1 MVYGILVV
9 EDDTHMREGIQDTL
23 ETHGYEVWT
32 AKDGAEGLQVLET
45 LVPDLI
51 LSDIAMPAMDGYEFY
66 EAVRR
71 NPHWTLIPF
80 IFLTARGERSDILQG
95 KRLGVDDYLTKPFE
109 TEDLLTAVE
118 ARLKRMAEVRAATEA
133 EKDEL
138 RKAILDALP
147 HELRTP
153 LTYIKGYTSLLL
165 QDTALMKP
173 EIVHE
178 ALEAIRSGGDRIGSL
193 VEDFVFLVTLDTGE
207 VPATLKVASEP
218 VDLRIILRTLVS
230 DYQQMARD
238 RQVALELDI
247 DSSLPS
253 VEGYPPYIANAL
265 GRLVGNAI
273 KFSKREGGRVIIRAW
288 AERDEVYVAVEDAGI
303 GLPAVEIP
311 RIFERFYQVNRERM
325 EQQGVGLGLPIARGI
340 IEAHGGRIVVKSEVG
355 VGSTF
360 TVILPVRQPGSEQI
374 AAVPHHGVVCA

>member
-1 MVYGILVV
+1 MTWSILVV

-23 ETHGYEVWT
+23 EMHGYEVWT
-32 AKDGAEGLQVLET
+32 AKDGADGLQVLES

-51 LSDIAMPAMDGYEFY
+51 LSDIAMPTMDGYEFY

-71 NPHWTLIPF
+71 NPRWTLVPF
-80 IFLTARGERSDILQG
+80 IFLTARGERTDILQG

-165 QDTALMKP
+165 QNTALMQP

-178 ALEAIRSGGDRIGSL
+178 ALEAIRSGGDRIGNL

-207 VPATLKVASEP
+207 VAATIEAACEP
-218 VDLRIILRTLVS
+218 IDLRFILRTLVT
-230 DYQQMARD
+230 DYQQAAAE
-238 RQVALELDI
+238 RQVTIELNI
-247 DSSLPS
+247 DPSLPR
-253 VEGYPPYIANAL
+253 VQGYAQYLANAL
-265 GRLVGNAI
+265 GRLLSNAI
-273 KFSKREGGRVIIRAW
+273 KFSKRDGGRVTIQAW
-288 AERDEVYVAVEDAGI
+288 ADQGEVHVAIKDTGI
-303 GLPAVEIP
+303 GLPAAEIP
-311 RIFERFYQVNRERM
+311 KIFERFYQVDRARL

-340 IEAHGGRIVVKSEVG
+340 IEAHGGRIVVESEVG

-360 TVILPVRQPGSEQI
+360 TVILPIRQADGSET
-374 AAVPHHGVVCA
+374 AAEPSRRAVRG

>member
-1 MVYGILVV
+1 MAYGILVV

-32 AKDGAEGLQVLET
+32 ARDGSEGLQVLET

-51 LSDIAMPAMDGYEFY
+51 LSDIAMPTMDGYEFY

-71 NPHWTLIPF
+71 NPHWALVPF
-80 IFLTARGERSDILQG
+80 IFLTARGERADILQG

-109 TEDLLTAVE
+109 TEELLTAVE

-165 QDTALMKP
+165 QDAALMKP

-193 VEDFVFLVTLDTGE
+193 VEDFVFLITLDTGE
-207 VPATLKVASEP
+207 VSTTIEAAREP
-218 VDLRIILRTLVS
+218 VDLRLILRTLAS
-230 DYQQMARD
+230 DYQQSAAE
-238 RQVALELDI
+238 RQVTIELDV
-247 DSSLPS
+247 DPSLPR
-253 VEGYPPYIANAL
+253 VEGYAQYVANAL
-265 GRLVGNAI
+265 GRLLGNAI
-273 KFSKREGGRVIIRAW
+273 KFSKREGGRVTVRAW
-288 AERDEVYVAVEDAGI
+288 AERGEVHVAIEDTGI
-303 GLPAVEIP
+303 GLPTAEIP
-311 RIFERFYQVNRERM
+311 RIFERFYQVDRDRM
-325 EQQGVGLGLPIARGI
+325 EQQGVGLGLPIALGI
-340 IEAHGGRIVVKSEVG
+340 IEAHEGRILVDSKVG

-360 TVILPVRQPGSEQI
+360 TVILPAHQAGSEQ
-374 AAVPHHGVVCA
+374 AAAMSYRGVARA